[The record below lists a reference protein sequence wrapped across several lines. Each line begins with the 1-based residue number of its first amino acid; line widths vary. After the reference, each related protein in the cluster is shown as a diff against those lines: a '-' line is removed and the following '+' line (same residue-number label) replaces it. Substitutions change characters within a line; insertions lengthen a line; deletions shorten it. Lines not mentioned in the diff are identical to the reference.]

1 MSRLDQLRRYTD
13 KTSLGIEIAPYF
25 NPIVTKKAGY
35 NLMIVDVFD
44 TQTLRRRVLEDPF
57 IPKER
62 VEEVEPVDIVADASD
77 LADEIEKRG
86 LARKIGYIVS
96 SHNFEHLPN
105 PIRFLQG
112 CSAALRPG
120 GVLTMAIPDYRA
132 CFDHFR
138 MPTRLSDWLA
148 AYHRGWVQPSPETR
162 FDFRTSQSMYV
173 RSGKPEVGCDI
184 DADDPRFFEP
194 VRVLKHSYEEYLT
207 DLAATPPY
215 KDAHCSAV
223 FGASFE
229 LMVRDLRH
237 LGLIDLEVLDVA
249 PTSGLEFF
257 VHLRKP
263 LDGAAA
269 MEDEDG
275 YYRRRAEL
283 QAKVNAQLG
292 AAGFALAGPVATRPV
307 AARSRFKSTLRRLL
321 GQRFY
326 DGLVRLYRMRRRLGI
341 A

>member
-57 IPKER
+57 IPDER

-77 LADEIEKRG
+77 LAREIAARG
-86 LARKIGYIVS
+86 LAGQVGYIVS

-132 CFDHFR
+132 CFDHYR

-148 AYHRGWVQPSPETR
+148 AYHRGYSQPSPETR
-162 FDFRTSQSMYV
+162 FDFRVSQSMYV
-173 RSGKPEVGCDI
+173 RGGKAEVGCDI
-184 DADDPRFFEP
+184 DVDDPSLFEP

-207 DLAATPPY
+207 DLAAMPPY

-257 VHLRKP
+257 AHLRKP
-263 LDGAAA
+263 SNESTAV
-269 MEDEDG
+269 EDEDE
-275 YYRRRAEL
+275 YYRRRAQL
-283 QAKVNAQLG
+283 QSKVNAQLG
-292 AAGFALAGPVATRPV
+292 AAGFAQAKPSAPRPV
-307 AARSRFKSTLRRLL
+307 PARSRLKSALRRLL
-321 GQRFY
+321 GQRGY
-326 DGLVRLYRMRRRLGI
+326 EGLMRLYRMRRRHGI